1 MRELHVLGVSEDGAT
16 LLLGTSKNATKP
28 THRIP
33 LDERLRT
40 AARGQMAP
48 FGSDRAESELT
59 PKEMQARLREGASVE
74 EVAKAAGVPVARVLP
89 YFVPVEAERTRIVD
103 EARAA
108 RMHRHRGPSATR
120 PLGQAVDTHLQEVTG
135 LKPESV
141 AWTARRRRDGSWV
154 VSVSY
159 AARGRRK
166 AEWLWQPAGR
176 EVTPL
181 DSAAGRLGSDPVAAP
196 KRKAAAAPA
205 KPVAAKKTAKK
216 AAAKKAATPKKAV
229 AKKAAP
235 KPGAAARKSAP
246 PKKAVATR
254 PAAKRAVAT
263 KPVVKKVAVKQP
275 PVVKKAAA
283 AKKAPAVTKAPPAK
297 VIRPRKVIKARKPRV
312 VPTPA
317 PEVEVEEGP
326 FYAPAV
332 IKLPVVPVA
341 EPVED
346 VVEEAAAMVEE
357 QVEASDVPAAKGRRK
372 GERVP
377 LPSWSDVLLGVT
389 RDESRR
395 SG

>member
-48 FGSDRAESELT
+48 FGSDRTESELS

-108 RMHRHRGPSATR
+108 RMHRHRGPNATR

-141 AWTARRRRDGSWV
+141 NWTARRRRDGSWV

-181 DSAAGRLGSDPVAAP
+181 DPAAGRLGADPVAAP
-196 KRKAAAAPA
+196 KRKAAAAA

-216 AAAKKAATPKKAV
+216 AAAKKAGTKKAV
-229 AKKAAP
+229 AQK
-235 KPGAAARKSAP
+235 AP
-246 PKKAVATR
+246 PKKSPPVKKAVVTKKTAAARR
-254 PAAKRAVAT
+254 PVAAKPVA
-263 KPVVKKVAVKQP
+263 KK
-275 PVVKKAAA
+275 PVVKKAAVKAAPVRKVAAA
-283 AKKAPAVTKAPPAK
+283 AKPTPPPAK

-312 VPTPA
+312 VPAPA
-317 PEVEVEEGP
+317 PEVEEGP

-341 EPVED
+341 EPVEE

-357 QVEASDVPAAKGRRK
+357 QVAAAETAETAEAPAAKGRRK
-372 GERVP
+372 GQRVP

>member
-48 FGSDRAESELT
+48 FGSDRAESGLT

-108 RMHRHRGPSATR
+108 RMHRHRGPNATR

-181 DSAAGRLGSDPVAAP
+181 DPAAGRLGSDPVAAP
-196 KRKAAAAPA
+196 KRKAAAAP
-205 KPVAAKKTAKK
+205 KPAAAKKIAKK
-216 AAAKKAATPKKAV
+216 AAVKKAV
-229 AKKAAP
+229 AKKAAVKKAAP
-235 KPGAAARKSAP
+235 KKAAATKPVTKKAVASRPVAKKPVAKKTPVTPTTVKPAASKKAPARKSAAQV
-246 PKKAVATR
+246 K
-254 PAAKRAVAT
+254 PAA
-263 KPVVKKVAVKQP
+263 
-275 PVVKKAAA
+275 
-283 AKKAPAVTKAPPAK
+283 AK

-312 VPTPA
+312 VPAPA
-317 PEVEVEEGP
+317 PEVEEGP

-332 IKLPVVPVA
+332 IKLPVVPVT
-341 EPVED
+341 EPVEE
-346 VVEEAAAMVEE
+346 VVEELVEEATAMVEE
-357 QVEASDVPAAKGRRK
+357 QPQAPGEKGRRK
-372 GERVP
+372 GQRVP